1 MGRQDQEI
9 DELFVR
15 RLELWQKLV
24 RRGDVARGSVVV
36 LRRPC
41 TRQRCRRC
49 ASGERHPATYL
60 GYREAGKLHWLYLP
74 AKLVARAKE
83 WVGNYRALE
92 DVLAQL
98 SRTNVNILRL
108 WAKEMSQKN
117 PERAKASGA
126 APSRVERAKAK
137 GGHKG

>member
-1 MGRQDQEI
+1 MGKEKKPL

-15 RLELWQKLV
+15 RLEVWQKMI

-41 TRQRCRRC
+41 TREGCRRC

-60 GYREAGKLHWLYLP
+60 GYRQGGKLHWLYLP
-74 AKLVARAKE
+74 AKLIPQAKE
-83 WVGNYRALE
+83 WVKNYRAMENL
-92 DVLAQL
+92 LAEV
-98 SRTNVNILRL
+98 SDINVGILRL

-117 PERAKASGA
+117 PARK
-126 APSRVERAKAK
+126 K
-137 GGHKG
+137 GGKAG